1 MMIHSYDFKNRD
13 EYRAS
18 FNRLSKLVFGL
29 DFEAWYQKGAWDD
42 RYICHSIVAND
53 EIIANVSVSKMDVV
67 INGEIK
73 RALQIGTVMTH
84 PEHRGKGLSKQ
95 LMEYVLETYGD
106 TCDLF
111 FLFANS
117 SVLDFYPK
125 FGFTILPEHQ
135 FHLNLTVQ
143 LQEQPML
150 LDKLDV
156 SKEEHWDFIKQKLR
170 SRRPI
175 SEHFGVYNV
184 PGLFQFYAL
193 NVFPE
198 CLYYSRTNDA
208 IIVLEHEGDLLH
220 VYDVI
225 SDKEVNLETLVS
237 RITTEQTRKVRFHFT
252 PDQLLNKAYVEP
264 MGKHE
269 DVLFVRPLSDLGEL
283 PVFCVP
289 TLAHA

>member
-18 FNRLSKLVFGL
+18 FNRLSKLVFGI

-42 RYICHSIVAND
+42 RYICHSIIVD
-53 EIIANVSVSKMDVV
+53 DQIIANVSVSKMDLV
-67 INGEIK
+67 INGESK

-84 PEHRGKGLSKQ
+84 PEHRGKGLSTQ
-95 LMEYVLETYGD
+95 LMEYVLETYEA

-117 SVLDFYPK
+117 TVHDFYPK
-125 FGFTILPEHQ
+125 FGFTTLPEHQ
-135 FHLNLTVQ
+135 FYLNLTVQ
-143 LQEQPML
+143 PKDQPIL

-156 SKEEHWDFIKQKLR
+156 SKEDHWDSIKQKLR

-175 SEHFGVYNV
+175 SKHFGVANV

-198 CLYYSRTNDA
+198 CLYYSRTDDA
-208 IIVLEHEGDLLH
+208 IIVFEHEGDLLH
-220 VYDVI
+220 LYDVI

-237 RITTEQTRKVRFHFT
+237 WIASEQTRKVRFHFT

-264 MGKHE
+264 CGKHE